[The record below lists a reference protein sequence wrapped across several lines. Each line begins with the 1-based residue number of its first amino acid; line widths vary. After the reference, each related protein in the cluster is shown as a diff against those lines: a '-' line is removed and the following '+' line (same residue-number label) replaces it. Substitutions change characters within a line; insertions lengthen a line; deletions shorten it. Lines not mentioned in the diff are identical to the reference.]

1 MPHPHIEKTYQ
12 TTINTSVSKLWNAL
26 IDPAQVKQ
34 YFFGTQ
40 QESSFIVGSPITWQG
55 EFDGK
60 TYLDKGVI
68 LDFQPEK
75 RLAYSYLSSWS
86 QMEDIPEN
94 FLTVSFDFRAAKNHS
109 VLSIHFTSYDEA
121 RAEQSEKSWEMIV
134 NQLKALVE

>member
-12 TTINTSVSKLWNAL
+12 TIINTSVSKLWNAL
-26 IDPAQVKQ
+26 IDPDQVKQ

-40 QESSFIVGSPITWQG
+40 QASSFAVGSPITWQG

-75 RLAYSYLSSWS
+75 RLAYSYISSWIV
-86 QMEDIPEN
+86 MEDIPEN
-94 FLTVSFDFRAAKNHS
+94 YLTVCFSIQPTEDHV
-109 VLSIHFTSYDEA
+109 VLLIRFTSYDEA